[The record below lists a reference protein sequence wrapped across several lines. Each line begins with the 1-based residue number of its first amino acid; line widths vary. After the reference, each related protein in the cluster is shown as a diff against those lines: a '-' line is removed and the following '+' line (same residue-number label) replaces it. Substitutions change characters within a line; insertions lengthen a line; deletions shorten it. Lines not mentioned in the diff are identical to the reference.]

1 MALTPA
7 RTMPGVLEL
16 LPRDQIAFQRMLD
29 VIRRNY
35 ERFGFLPVETPVIE
49 FSDVLLTKTGG
60 ETERQ
65 VYFVQSTGALNAA
78 DKTHDGV
85 PELALR
91 FDLTVPLARYVAEH
105 EHDLSFPFRRYQ
117 MQRVYRGERAQR
129 GRFREFYQCD
139 IDVIGKD
146 ALSVRYDAEMPAVI
160 YSVFRELDIGP
171 FTIQL
176 NNRKLMRGFFEGL
189 GIADGEQ
196 QMLVLREVDKLDK
209 RGADYVRDDADRRG
223 VRLERRGG
231 RQDPRLR
238 AGALDLAAGRARQAR
253 RAGRRHRNDG
263 AGPRRTARSAGPDP
277 GASACRETHYALNL
291 SIARG
296 LDYYTGTVYETTL
309 NDHPQIGSI
318 CSGGR
323 YENLAGH
330 YTKSKLPGVGISIGL
345 TRLFWQLRD
354 AGLVDT
360 AKSTVD
366 VLVTQMDEA
375 QLPAYLALASE
386 LRAAG
391 IATEVVLEGGKLGKQ
406 FKYADRA
413 GIRFVV
419 VLGEDETRARRGDG
433 EGPASRGA
441 VRGGARRTGQGA
453 AGGAG
458 AGSGDG
464 VKPTAG
470 DPEQIRAIHPRGS
483 SEHNR
488 HHRPRRHSL
497 TRAQLVAVARHGD
510 KVSTGSGRARARA
523 ARRRFPRRKGQ
534 LRRTDLRRHHRLRQ
548 QCRQAAGRAPRARRI
563 ARWQCAC
570 ARKARCWKNCST
582 T

>member
-16 LPRDQIAFQRMLD
+16 LPLDQIAFQRMLD
-29 VIRRNY
+29 TIRRNY

-65 VYFVQSTGALNAA
+65 VYFVQSTGALNASE
-78 DKTHDGV
+78 KGEEGK

-146 ALSVRYDAEMPAVI
+146 SLSVRYDAEIPAVI
-160 YSVFRELDIGP
+160 YSVFRELNIGP

-176 NNRKLMRGFFEGL
+176 NNRKLMRGFFESL

-196 QMLVLREVDKLDK
+196 QTLVLREVDKLDK
-209 RGADYVRDDADRRG
+209 RGADYVRDTLIGEQFGLSADVANRILAFVQVRSSSLQDAFDK
-223 VRLERRGG
+223 L
-231 RQDPRLR
+231 D
-238 AGALDLAAGRARQAR
+238 AL
-253 RAGRRHRNDG
+253 G
-263 AGPRRTARSAGPDP
+263 AGPEAMEQGRAELKEVLGLIRDFGVPES
-277 GASACRETHYALNL
+277 HFVLNL

-323 YENLAGH
+323 YENLAGQ
-330 YTKSKLPGVGISIGL
+330 YTKSHLPGVGISIGL
-345 TRLFWQLRD
+345 TRLYWQLRD
-354 AGLVDT
+354 AGLINT
-360 AKSTVD
+360 AQSTVD
-366 VLVTQMDEA
+366 VLVTQMDVA
-375 QLPAYLALASE
+375 QMPAYLAVASE
-386 LRAAG
+386 LRGAG
-391 IATEVVLEGGKLGKQ
+391 IATEVVLDGGKLGKQ

-413 GIRFVV
+413 GIRFVI
-419 VLGEDETRARRGDG
+419 VLGEDEIANNVVT
-433 EGPASRGA
+433 
-441 VRGGARRTGQGA
+441 
-453 AGGAG
+453 
-458 AGSGDG
+458 
-464 VKPTAG
+464 VK
-470 DPEQIRAIHPRGS
+470 
-483 SEHNR
+483 
-488 HHRPRRHSL
+488 
-497 TRAQLVAVARHGD
+497 
-510 KVSTGSGRARARA
+510 
-523 ARRRFPRRKGQ
+523 
-534 LRRTDLRRHHRLRQ
+534 DLRREDQFQVSRGELIKTLRVELA
-548 QCRQAAGRAPRARRI
+548 QAAI
-563 ARWQCAC
+563 Q
-570 ARKARCWKNCST
+570 S
-582 T
+582 